1 MSYFLVDEFSDMEP
15 YIPGEQPKDKKY
27 IKLNANETSL
37 PPSPKV
43 IEAITKDEMIKMG
56 HYSDPYCMNLRTAI
70 AEQYD
75 VDPMQVFVGNGADE
89 VLGFIFMSFFSP
101 RLKLCCPD
109 ITYEFYWTYAKTYRV
124 DLKQILV
131 REDFSIDIEKFV
143 KTKRDVILANPN
155 NPTGLFIPK
164 EDIERIVSVNPKRM
178 VIVDEAYIDFA
189 GNSCVELVKKYN
201 NLVVVH
207 TFSKSRNLAGAR
219 LGYAISSKEI
229 ISDMEKIK
237 FTFNPYNLSTM
248 SLAAGTAAVKDYAYM
263 QQCVATTIENR
274 ENTKNELR
282 KLGFVGPDTVT
293 NFVFV
298 KHDKIDAKKMCK
310 ELKNRGILVRHYSE
324 PKINDYLRITIGTS
338 DEMKQ
343 VIQTIKDIMTDW
355 NIL

>member
-1 MSYFLVDEFSDMEP
+1 
-15 YIPGEQPKDKKY
+15 
-27 IKLNANETSL
+27 
-37 PPSPKV
+37 
-43 IEAITKDEMIKMG
+43 
-56 HYSDPYCMNLRTAI
+56 
-70 AEQYD
+70 
-75 VDPMQVFVGNGADE
+75 
-89 VLGFIFMSFFSP
+89 
-101 RLKLCCPD
+101 
-109 ITYEFYWTYAKTYRV
+109 
-124 DLKQILV
+124 
-131 REDFSIDIEKFV
+131 
-143 KTKRDVILANPN
+143 
-155 NPTGLFIPK
+155 
-164 EDIERIVSVNPKRM
+164 
-178 VIVDEAYIDFA
+178 
-189 GNSCVELVKKYN
+189 
-201 NLVVVH
+201 
-207 TFSKSRNLAGAR
+207 
-219 LGYAISSKEI
+219 
-229 ISDMEKIK
+229 
-237 FTFNPYNLSTM
+237 M